1 VPQINQNRAV
11 ARADLFEKSGHLPS
25 DLEKTFAGR
34 FHRQTSGGKAIGFR
48 AANGGKL
55 AQDRSA
61 LIEDLLLGACDGI
74 DKALPDVPDKSD
86 CAINIGIA
94 RQMQRRVIL

>member
-1 VPQINQNRAV
+1 MGDDHCRVVAAKLMFGNQKSERRGA
-11 ARADLFEKSGHLPS
+11 ADCGE
-25 DLEKTFAGR
+25 
-34 FHRQTSGGKAIGFR
+34 GKAIAFVR
-48 AANGGKL
+48 GKL